1 MDFLPKVVLESGFDV
16 VRREIDRPVRMPSKV
31 VVPGLEIVQNR
42 AEIVEF
48 ELGIL
53 GLGSRRSD
61 VDVEKGEHDE

>member
-16 VRREIDRPVRMPSKV
+16 VRREIDRPVRMSSKV

-61 VDVEKGEHDE
+61 VDVEKGEHGE

>member
-1 MDFLPKVVLESGFDV
+1 MDFLPKVVLERGFDV

-31 VVPGLEIVQNR
+31 VLSGLETVQNR

-53 GLGSRRSD
+53 
-61 VDVEKGEHDE
+61 

>member
-16 VRREIDRPVRMPSKV
+16 VCREIVQPVRMSSKV
-31 VVPGLEIVQNR
+31 VLPGLETVQNR